1 MGNLYEYDNEKLNCP
16 MVRTFT
22 RMYFEN
28 KTAASVT
35 DMLLAHL
42 LKCVDCRRIYKEF
55 AKKEFNIEFNAL
67 KAARNFISQNPREA
81 DHKYIRKVL
90 ITRYGEE
97 AYYGSVRNFEYAA
110 ETYNLDILKKVKSV
124 KDMFKEKYELAEDN
138 VEQVVEFNKYLAK
151 KICKNIDL
159 LERCLRCEQ

>member
-1 MGNLYEYDNEKLNCP
+1 MGSLYDDEKLNCP

-22 RMYFEN
+22 RMYFEG

-42 LKCVDCRRIYKEF
+42 LKCVECRKIYKEF
-55 AKKEFNIEFNAL
+55 AKKEFDIEFNAM
-67 KAARNFISQNPREA
+67 KAAQNFISQNPREA

-97 AYYGSVRNFEYAA
+97 VYYSSRKNFEYAA

-124 KDMFKEKYELAEDN
+124 KDIFEEKYEIDTDNAE
-138 VEQVVEFNKYLAK
+138 QIIEFNRYLAK
-151 KICKNIDL
+151 KICKDIDL
-159 LERCLRCEQ
+159 LERCLQCEE

>member
-1 MGNLYEYDNEKLNCP
+1 MGSLYDDEKLNCP

-35 DMLLAHL
+35 HMLLAHL

-67 KAARNFISQNPREA
+67 KAARNFISQNPRET

-110 ETYNLDILKKVKSV
+110 ETYNLDILKRVKSV
-124 KDMFKEKYELAEDN
+124 KDMFEEKYKLEEDN
-138 VEQVVEFNKYLAK
+138 VEQIVEFSKYLAK

-159 LERCLRCEQ
+159 LERCLKCEQ

>member
-1 MGNLYEYDNEKLNCP
+1 MGSLYDDEKLNCP

-67 KAARNFISQNPREA
+67 KAARNFISQNPRET

-110 ETYNLDILKKVKSV
+110 ETYNLDILKRVKSV
-124 KDMFKEKYELAEDN
+124 KDIFEEKYKLEEDN
-138 VEQVVEFNKYLAK
+138 VEQIVEFNKYLAK

-159 LERCLRCEQ
+159 LERCLKCEQ

>member
-1 MGNLYEYDNEKLNCP
+1 MGSLYDDEKLNCP
-16 MVRTFT
+16 MVRTST

-67 KAARNFISQNPREA
+67 KAARNFISQNPRET

-110 ETYNLDILKKVKSV
+110 ETYNLDILKRVKSV
-124 KDMFKEKYELAEDN
+124 KDIFEEKYKLEEDN
-138 VEQVVEFNKYLAK
+138 VEQIVEFNKYLAK

-159 LERCLRCEQ
+159 RERCLKCEQ

>member
-1 MGNLYEYDNEKLNCP
+1 MGSLYDDEKLNCP
-16 MVRTFT
+16 MVRTFI

-55 AKKEFNIEFNAL
+55 AKREFNIEFNAL
-67 KAARNFISQNPREA
+67 KAAQNFISQNPREA

-97 AYYGSVRNFEYAA
+97 VYYGSRKDFEYAA

-124 KDMFKEKYELAEDN
+124 KDMFKEKYELEEDN
-138 VEQVVEFNKYLAK
+138 VEQIIEFNKYLAK

-159 LERCLRCEQ
+159 LERCLKCEQ

>member
-1 MGNLYEYDNEKLNCP
+1 MGSLYDNEKLNCP
-16 MVRTFT
+16 MVRTFA
-22 RMYFEN
+22 RMYFEG

-42 LKCVDCRRIYKEF
+42 LKCVECRKLYKEL
-55 AKKEFNIEFNAL
+55 AKREFNIEFDAL
-67 KAARNFISQNPREA
+67 KAAQNFISQNPREA

-97 AYYGSVRNFEYAA
+97 VYYGSRKNFEYAA
-110 ETYNLDILKKVKSV
+110 ETYNLDILKRVKSV
-124 KDMFKEKYELAEDN
+124 KDIFEEKYELSEDN
-138 VEQVVEFNKYLAK
+138 VEQIIEFNKYLAK

-159 LERCLRCEQ
+159 LERCLKCEQ

>member
-1 MGNLYEYDNEKLNCP
+1 MGSLYDDEKLNCP

-97 AYYGSVRNFEYAA
+97 AYDGSVTNFEYAA

-138 VEQVVEFNKYLAK
+138 VEQVIEFNKYLAK
-151 KICKNIDL
+151 KICRNIDL
-159 LERCLRCEQ
+159 LYRCLKCEQ

>member
-1 MGNLYEYDNEKLNCP
+1 MGSLYDDEKLNCP

-22 RMYFEN
+22 RMYFEG

-42 LKCVDCRRIYKEF
+42 LKCVECRKIYKEF
-55 AKKEFNIEFNAL
+55 AKKEFDIDFNTM
-67 KAARNFISQNPREA
+67 KAAQNFISQNPREA

-97 AYYGSVRNFEYAA
+97 VYYSSRKNFEYAA

-124 KDMFKEKYELAEDN
+124 KDMFEEKYEISEDS
-138 VEQVVEFNKYLAK
+138 VEQVIEFNRYYLA
-151 KICKNIDL
+151 ILIL
-159 LERCLRCEQ
+159 YFFF

>member
-1 MGNLYEYDNEKLNCP
+1 
-16 MVRTFT
+16 
-22 RMYFEN
+22 MYFEG

-67 KAARNFISQNPREA
+67 KAARNFISQNPRET

-110 ETYNLDILKKVKSV
+110 ETYNLDILKRVKSV
-124 KDMFKEKYELAEDN
+124 KDIFEEKYKLEEDN
-138 VEQVVEFNKYLAK
+138 VEQIVEFNKYLAK

-159 LERCLRCEQ
+159 RERCLKCEQ

>member
-1 MGNLYEYDNEKLNCP
+1 MGSLYDDEKLNCP

-67 KAARNFISQNPREA
+67 KAARNFISQNPRET

-110 ETYNLDILKKVKSV
+110 ETYNLDILKRVKSV
-124 KDMFKEKYELAEDN
+124 KDMFEEKYKLEEDN
-138 VEQVVEFNKYLAK
+138 VEQIVEFNKYLAK

-159 LERCLRCEQ
+159 LERCLKCEQ

>member
-1 MGNLYEYDNEKLNCP
+1 MGSLYDDEKLNCP

-67 KAARNFISQNPREA
+67 KAARNFISQNPRET

-110 ETYNLDILKKVKSV
+110 ETYNLDILKRVKSV
-124 KDMFKEKYELAEDN
+124 KDIFEEKYKLEEDN
-138 VEQVVEFNKYLAK
+138 VEQIVEFNKYLAK

-159 LERCLRCEQ
+159 LERCLGCE